1 MWGQLLNFDPLNK
14 FTKMIYCLAVF
25 SDSKSRK
32 LSITKK
38 LTFIV
43 TFNSLLEVINT
54 NKKTRRVSKS
64 MCTYA
69 CIRVYS
75 SKALFL
81 RLVAFIPVSETT

>member
-14 FTKMIYCLAVF
+14 FTKMIYCLAVL

-32 LSITKK
+32 LSTTKK

-64 MCTYA
+64 TYA
-69 CIRVYS
+69 CIRLYS

>member
-14 FTKMIYCLAVF
+14 FTKMIYWLAVC

-32 LSITKK
+32 LSTTKK

-54 NKKTRRVSKS
+54 NKTRRVSKS